1 MIIDITNS
9 NLINI
14 KAGDMIYSIGKD
26 EVHTVVEIERI
37 KGINQKNCLH
47 IFTDV
52 VGLSYIGGW
61 LETIDTRTYNIF
73 REITLDS
80 KTLEFQQ
87 TLNKTILRFHNNKL
101 KRN

>member
-1 MIIDITNS
+1 MIIDITKS

-14 KAGDMIYSIGKD
+14 KAGDIIYSIGKD

-37 KGINQKNCLH
+37 KDIYEKNCVH

-61 LETIDTRTYNIF
+61 FETIDIGTYKIF
-73 REITLDS
+73 REITI
-80 KTLEFQQ
+80 E
-87 TLNKTILRFHNNKL
+87 
-101 KRN
+101 